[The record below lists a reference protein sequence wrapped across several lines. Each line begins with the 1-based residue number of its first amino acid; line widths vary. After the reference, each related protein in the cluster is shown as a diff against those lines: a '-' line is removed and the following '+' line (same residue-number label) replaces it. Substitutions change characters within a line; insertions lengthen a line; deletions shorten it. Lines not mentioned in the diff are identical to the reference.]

1 MLELNIRGIKYLIL
15 SATYPSCSKAYVTR
29 NTNLFAHAA
38 SSVIDVSEANA
49 YIDAGADVALL
60 WIRPEFHSSEQIFSA
75 SAQAS
80 QFDQCSNSLIPENE
94 LQKY

>member
-1 MLELNIRGIKYLIL
+1 VLLTQAAAKLLSPKTPISLHMLKPNHWRIK
-15 SATYPSCSKAYVTR
+15 
-29 NTNLFAHAA
+29 
-38 SSVIDVSEANA
+38 ANA
-49 YIDAGADVALL
+49 CIDAGANVALL